1 MGPKKYGKLAEKR
14 QKTLASVARC
24 LANYVQSFGMKQHK
38 PNGAVARKSSV
49 MGRGNV
55 AANRPFVSLL
65 NATFRLGD
73 TLVFE
78 NTSLVM
84 RRHEQWAVVGGNAS
98 GKSLF
103 ADALCERLPLVG
115 GQLHYHFSPPPGG
128 TQQDAVVRVSFSD
141 RKQGLGDTVVQG
153 RWNSIESEATLLV
166 RNFLAFERVMD
177 INPFELTTGR
187 ELARQQFQ
195 RRLRRAVRL
204 LDLERFMDS
213 HVVSLSN
220 GESQRLQLARALCH
234 PLRLLILDEPFTGL
248 DTAYRAHFRRLL
260 QNLASDSV
268 QVVLITSCKDDL
280 PNSVTHVA
288 TLDQCRIV
296 DISPFSSSSPGSP
309 KSAFSSKR
317 PRKRFA
323 SPRSPNSV
331 PPTPPLIELKNVS
344 VRYGTKIILD
354 CVNWRV
360 EPGESW
366 ALLGPNGSG
375 KTTLLNLIAG
385 DHPQAYANYVSVFG
399 QSRGEGESVWE
410 LKKRIGSVSPELQL
424 HFDESLTCFEAVASG
439 FEDSIGVF
447 RPLSVRELK
456 STRRWLKYFGLH
468 KQVHLPMAVLSAG
481 VQRLVLLARA
491 LVKEP
496 ALLILD
502 EPCQGLDAAQTR
514 QFVRTV
520 EQLIRSKAATVIYVT
535 HREEE
540 IPLSITKTLRLA

>member
-1 MGPKKYGKLAEKR
+1 
-14 QKTLASVARC
+14 
-24 LANYVQSFGMKQHK
+24 MKQ
-38 PNGAVARKSSV
+38 PNPHGAVARKVSEI
-49 MGRGNV
+49 GRQNV
-55 AANRPFVSLL
+55 RAKHAANRSFLSLHH
-65 NATFRLGD
+65 ATFRLGD

-84 RRHEQWAVVGGNAS
+84 RRHEQWAIVGGNAS

-103 ADALCERLPLVG
+103 ADALCGRLPLISG
-115 GQLHYHFSPPPGG
+115 RLQYHFRPAPGG
-128 TQQDAVVRVSFSD
+128 THQDAIARVAFRD

-153 RWNSIESEATLLV
+153 RWNSMESEATLLV
-166 RNFLAFERVMD
+166 RDFLSFERVMD
-177 INPFELTTGR
+177 INAFEVTSGR

-204 LDLERFMDS
+204 LDLERFTDS

-234 PLRLLILDEPFTGL
+234 PVRLLILDEPFTGL
-248 DTAYRAHFRRLL
+248 DTAFRAHFKRIL
-260 QNLASDSV
+260 QNLASDSLKV
-268 QVVLITSCKDDL
+268 LLITARRDDL

-288 TLDQCRIV
+288 TVDQCRIV
-296 DISPFSSSSPGSP
+296 DIRPFSSTSLASP
-309 KSAFSSKR
+309 KTGELRSSSSKC
-317 PRKRFA
+317 PSKRL
-323 SPRSPNSV
+323 SSRRSPNSV
-331 PPTPPLIELKNVS
+331 PPTPPLIELRNVT
-344 VRYGTKIILD
+344 VRYGTKTILD
-354 CVNWRV
+354 GLDWRV

-366 ALLGPNGSG
+366 ALFGPNGSG
-375 KTTLLNLIAG
+375 KTTLLSLIAG

-399 QSRGEGESVWE
+399 QTRGEGESVWE

-439 FEDSIGVF
+439 FDDSIGLF
-447 RPLSVRELK
+447 RILSSREVK
-456 STRRWLKYFGLH
+456 STGRWLKKFGLH
-468 KQVHLPMAVLSAG
+468 KQARLPLALLSAG
-481 VQRLVLLARA
+481 SQRLVLLARA

-502 EPCQGLDAAQTR
+502 EPCQGLDAAHTR
-514 QFVRTV
+514 KFVRTV

-540 IPLSITKTLRLA
+540 IPASITKTLRLA